1 MWQLRRGLSHL
12 RTGKGVSDRGVLSV
26 VDGDAVLCPCGKNRV
41 IASMNA
47 GCHLE
52 RKTEAA
58 TGSAANFRNAAAAPS
73 AGKSMGVIAKAGGPR
88 RINHTPHE
96 IVLDGDVLLCRCA
109 TSPRMIARMQST
121 FTHNDMAESMGVVT
135 SSRTASGG
143 VTSVLVGQY
152 DEQVEAKRGASFE
165 GYPYFIQTEDGRVF
179 LGLVDSGQRLPRV
192 PTETSENYTV
202 FWGDDALARQ
212 EGN

>member
-1 MWQLRRGLSHL
+1 MLMCYITAHDRAHAKHFYAQRHGGINGGSH
-12 RTGKGVSDRGVLSV
+12 
-26 VDGDAVLCPCGKNRV
+26 
-41 IASMNA
+41 
-47 GCHLE
+47 
-52 RKTEAA
+52 
-58 TGSAANFRNAAAAPS
+58 
-73 AGKSMGVIAKAGGPR
+73 
-88 RINHTPHE
+88 
-96 IVLDGDVLLCRCA
+96 
-109 TSPRMIARMQST
+109 
-121 FTHNDMAESMGVVT
+121 